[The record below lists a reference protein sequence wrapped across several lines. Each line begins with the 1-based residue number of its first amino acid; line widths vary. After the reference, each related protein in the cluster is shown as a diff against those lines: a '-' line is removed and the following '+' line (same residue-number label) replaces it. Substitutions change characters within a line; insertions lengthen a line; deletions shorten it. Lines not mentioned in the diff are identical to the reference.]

1 MSARILVVDD
11 NPANRKLLEAR
22 LTAEY
27 FEVVSASGG
36 FEALEICEQ
45 GRCDIV
51 LLDVMM
57 PGMDGFEV
65 CRRLKAGTRTAH
77 LPVVMVTALDQPADR
92 VRGLDAGA
100 DDFITKPIDE
110 VHLIARVRSLARLK
124 MVIDELRQR
133 AAAAVALGMPERFDG
148 DKLQGADR
156 GRLLLVEDR
165 ASSAY
170 RLQEALAPRF
180 EVVVEANAQEAM
192 FRAAEEAFDVVIVS
206 LGLRDF
212 DALRLAGHIRALE
225 RTRHLP
231 ILMIADL
238 DDRPRVLR
246 GLELGV
252 NDWLSRPV
260 DRNELLAR
268 VRTQLRLKRYAE
280 HLRQQVEQ
288 SIELA
293 LVDPLTGLNN
303 RRFLENQLNGLIETA
318 KRERQPLALLVFDI
332 DHFKKVNDTYGHD
345 AGDDVLKAFADRL
358 RAIVRR
364 GDLLCRMGGEEFLI
378 LMPNVSGA
386 VATKV
391 AERARKAIEEV
402 PFLVQN
408 GAESIVVTTS
418 IGVAERRDGVDPAE
432 IYHRADKALYQA
444 KSDGRNRV
452 AVAA

>member
-1 MSARILVVDD
+1 MTARILVVDD
-11 NPANRKLLEAR
+11 NPANRRLLEAR
-22 LTAEY
+22 LVAEY
-27 FEVVSASGG
+27 FEVVLASSGT
-36 FEALEICEQ
+36 EALEICED

-65 CRRLKAGTRTAH
+65 CRRLKAGPRTTH
-77 LPVVMVTALDQPADR
+77 LPVVLVTALDQPADR
-92 VRGLDAGA
+92 VKGLSAGA
-100 DDFITKPIDE
+100 DDFVTKPIDE
-110 VHLIARVRSLARLK
+110 VHLLARVRSLARLK
-124 MVIDELRQR
+124 LVIDELRYR
-133 AAAAVALGMPERFDG
+133 AAATVALGMPQSFDSE
-148 DKLQGADR
+148 KMQGEAR
-156 GRLLLVEDR
+156 GKLLLVEDR
-165 ASSAY
+165 ASSAD
-170 RLQEALAPRF
+170 RMTQALAPQF
-180 EVVVEANAQEAM
+180 DVVLEGNAHEAM
-192 FRAAEEAFDVVIVS
+192 FKAAEDDFDVVIVS
-206 LGLRDF
+206 LGLKDF
-212 DALRLAGHIRALE
+212 DALRLASQIRALE

-238 DDRPRVLR
+238 EDRARVLR

-280 HLRQQVEQ
+280 RLRLQVEH

-293 LVDPLTGLNN
+293 LVDPLTRLNN
-303 RRFLENQLNGLIETA
+303 RRYLESQLASLVEAA
-318 KRERQPLALLVFDI
+318 KRERKPLAMMVFDI

-358 RAIVRR
+358 RAIVRG
-364 GDLLCRMGGEEFLI
+364 GDVLCRMGGEEFLI
-378 LMPNVSGA
+378 LMPNVDSSL
-386 VATKV
+386 ATRI
-391 AERARKAIEEV
+391 AERARKAIEET
-402 PFLVQN
+402 PFPVRN
-408 GAESIVVTTS
+408 GADLIAVTTS

-452 AVAA
+452 GVAA